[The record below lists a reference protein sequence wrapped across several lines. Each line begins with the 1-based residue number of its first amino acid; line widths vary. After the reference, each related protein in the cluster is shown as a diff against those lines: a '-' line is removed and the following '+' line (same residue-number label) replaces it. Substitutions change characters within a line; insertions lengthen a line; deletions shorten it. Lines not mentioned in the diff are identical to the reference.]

1 MADLSPA
8 FWLAS
13 ARLDSLSALEGWLK
27 SIHVQPRWLD
37 EILLISSEAS
47 IPSPDLAG
55 LEQTTLISRFP
66 AWMRSQQPLIHDASR
81 KAANGEKDII
91 LLIAQGEVGFTAA
104 LISSPAVIGRYNLIP
119 QAYLEYRL
127 SFHLNDKD
135 EALLELIQTAL
146 QKNGKSAA
154 ALNLFAFHSQ
164 RSKRPVKSATP
175 FAGAAWLNQEEG
187 VDRSALSMMHDLA
200 TALAAS
206 KKKNGLVVE
215 IDAENDLFSTW
226 LEAV

>member
-1 MADLSPA
+1 MAELAPA

-13 ARLDSLSALEGWLK
+13 TRLNSLSMLESWLK
-27 SIHVQPRWLD
+27 LIHVQPRWLD
-37 EILLISSEAS
+37 EIVLISSEAS

-55 LEQTTLISRFP
+55 MEQTTIISCFP
-66 AWMRSQQPLIHDASR
+66 AWLKSQQPLIHDASR
-81 KAANGEKDII
+81 KAANGEKDMI
-91 LLIAQGEVGFTAA
+91 LLIAQGEGGFTTA

-127 SFHLNDKD
+127 SFHLDEKD
-135 EALLELIQTAL
+135 EALLDTIQTAL
-146 QKNGKSAA
+146 QKDSKSAA
-154 ALNLFAFHSQ
+154 VVNIFVFHSQ

-187 VDRSALSMMHDLA
+187 VDRSALSMMHDLT
-200 TALAAS
+200 TALATL

-215 IDAENDLFSTW
+215 IDAENNLFSTW

>member
-13 ARLDSLSALEGWLK
+13 VRLDSLSALEGWLK